1 MPSDKTAASP
11 SINGHYE
18 DLVMLNIIDHIPE
31 ALLSASHTELYGLLG
46 GPTLIHLDGR
56 RKEPLFISVL
66 LHGNEDTSF
75 YAMQKLLTKYQ
86 GQTLPRA
93 LSIFIGNVE
102 AAKHNQ
108 RRLDGQPDYNRVWPG
123 CEELDIVTPE
133 QAAMQTVYNEMKA
146 RNVFT
151 SIDIHNNTGLNP
163 HYGCINRLD
172 PASMH
177 LAALFSRTAV
187 YFIRPKG
194 VQSLAFSDLCPA
206 ITLECGKIG
215 ESRSIEHAL
224 EYIEANLHLSEH
236 PKHPVASHDIDLFH
250 TVAQVRIPPQ
260 SHFGFECDDCDLSFS
275 KDLEYLNFRE
285 LPIGSQFGTSDSLRH
300 LEVIN
305 EQGDPVTEQFF
316 TLKNNE
322 IHTRRPLMPSMLTMN
337 QQVIRQDCLC
347 YLMER
352 LPLAD
357 IDVTTHHLKHT
368 S

>member
-1 MPSDKTAASP
+1 
-11 SINGHYE
+11 
-18 DLVMLNIIDHIPE
+18 MLNIIDHVPE
-31 ALLSASHTELYGLLG
+31 ALLNATHTELYELLG
-46 GPTLIHLDGR
+46 GPTLIHLDGL

-75 YAMQKLLTKYQ
+75 YAMQKLLIKYRNKP
-86 GQTLPRA
+86 LPRA

-102 AAKHNQ
+102 AAKHNL
-108 RRLDGQPDYNRVWPG
+108 RRLNGQPDYNRVWPG

-133 QAAMQTVYNEMKA
+133 QAVMQTVYNEMKA

-177 LAALFSRTAV
+177 LAALFSRIAV

-194 VQSLAFSDLCPA
+194 VQSLAFAELCPA

-224 EYIEANLHLSEH
+224 EYIDANLHLSEH
-236 PKHPVASHDIDLFH
+236 PQHPIAMHDIDLYH

-260 SHFGFECDDCDLSFS
+260 SDFDFECDDCDLSFS
-275 KDLEYLNFRE
+275 KELEYLNFRE
-285 LPIGSQFGTSDSLRH
+285 LPAGSQLGFSDSLRH

-305 EQGDPVTEQFF
+305 EQGDTVTEQFF
-316 TLKNNE
+316 TLHNGE
-322 IHTRRPLMPSMLTMN
+322 IHTTRPLMPSMLTMN
-337 QQVIRQDCLC
+337 KQVIRQDCLC

-357 IDVTTHHLKHT
+357 IDAETHHLKDD